1 MFNFNAEGNLPT
13 FYSVMAIL
21 FAALLLLIVGLLKKK
36 EKLKDANYWLVLSA
50 IFAMAYDEAAQ
61 IHERLSSIV
70 RVYLPEESYDFLYW
84 AWVLPYALLT
94 LIFVYAFTKFL
105 IRLPRRTA
113 IYFIFSGIIFITGAI
128 GMELFNSYFFF
139 NEGRNSL
146 GLHLAFTIEETLEML
161 VIALF
166 IFAILDYIK
175 FFMGQELF
183 IGINQFK
190 NEEYKIHN
198 RKHIY
203 LNEKELFNKYK
214 VK

>member
-1 MFNFNAEGNLPT
+1 
-13 FYSVMAIL
+13 
-21 FAALLLLIVGLLKKK
+21 
-36 EKLKDANYWLVLSA
+36 
-50 IFAMAYDEAAQ
+50 
-61 IHERLSSIV
+61 
-70 RVYLPEESYDFLYW
+70 
-84 AWVLPYALLT
+84 
-94 LIFVYAFTKFL
+94 
-105 IRLPRRTA
+105 
-113 IYFIFSGIIFITGAI
+113 
-128 GMELFNSYFFF
+128 MELFNSYFFF

-203 LNEKELFNKYK
+203 LNKKELFKKYK